1 MASDTAGERPQADAH
16 NRIGM
21 AVVAALAIGLQVQ
34 ATPVILGTPLRLTLS
49 DVLSP
54 LIGLALLW
62 AAYRN
67 VAARL
72 PQWRLPRMG
81 LWLVGLSL
89 VMTLSLITGRLEVGA
104 WFGWAL
110 VSKYAG
116 WFVLL
121 WYFLLAA
128 WIVRNYGERARELFI
143 SLFIYVCATVGT
155 VDIVV
160 RGFRL
165 INTGVPTPLKFG
177 WARLQGFM
185 ENPNANAFLVSI
197 ALLLMLCRMG
207 AGRPVKPWLAHAILG
222 VFVAVLFLTASRG
235 AWLGLGL
242 VVGAIL
248 LTHRAALFR
257 PLLIA
262 VPVAMALVFAA
273 QATPSIVR
281 GLQHVDLPA
290 VPGKADL
297 TRELRIVNTARLH
310 GTDTDTAYRL
320 ESGLEALET
329 WWQNPILGQGLGTY
343 LWAQGGTLDADGR
356 LPTIHNT
363 FLWIM
368 AEMGTL
374 GALVFGGFFLL
385 SLHALRP
392 ARFGGAPDPSGF
404 QYAGFLMLILF
415 AGMSLTSEM
424 LYQRHFWFFL
434 GLALA
439 LPAAAP
445 AAAAMPTDPSS
456 GPGTTPQSG

>member
-1 MASDTAGERPQADAH
+1 
-16 NRIGM
+16 M
-21 AVVAALAIGLQVQ
+21 AVAAALAIGLQVQ

-54 LIGLALLW
+54 LIALALLW
-62 AAYRN
+62 SLYRL
-67 VAARL
+67 APTRW
-72 PQWRLPRMG
+72 PTWRIAWTE
-81 LWLVGLSL
+81 LWLVGMTAVMTISL
-89 VMTLSLITGRLEVGA
+89 VVGRLEIGV

-110 VSKYAG
+110 VSKYIG

-128 WIVRNYGERARELFI
+128 WIVRNYGPKTRELFI
-143 SLFIYVCATVGT
+143 SLFVWICCAVGAI
-155 VDIVV
+155 DIVA

-165 INTGVPTPLKFG
+165 SNIDAPAPLKIG

-185 ENPNANAFLVSI
+185 ENPNAYAFLVCI
-197 ALLLMLCRMG
+197 ALLVTLCHLG
-207 AGRPVKPWLAHAILG
+207 ASRPVRPWLTHLALT
-222 VFVAVLFLTASRG
+222 VFVAVLILSASRG
-235 AWLGLGL
+235 AWLALGL
-242 VVGAIL
+242 VGIVML
-248 LTHRAALFR
+248 LTRQIALLR

-262 VPVAMALVFAA
+262 VPLGLGLVFAVQSA
-273 QATPSIVR
+273 PGVVQAIQTQERTP
-281 GLQHVDLPA
+281 LH
-290 VPGKADL
+290 ADQLL
-297 TRELRIVNTARLH
+297 TRELRAVEQGRLR
-310 GTDTDTAYRL
+310 GTDRDTAYRL

-329 WWQNPILGQGLGTY
+329 WWRNPILGQGLGTY
-343 LWAQGGTLDADGR
+343 LWSKGGEVLPNGMP
-356 LPTIHNT
+356 PTIHNS
-363 FLWIM
+363 FLWVM